1 MRTEPPIDPGAVI
14 EHPPSMFRA
23 LVRRTT
29 WTTVGAGVLAVTL
42 GAAGTTRLA
51 RLTLNWVDNSG
62 GTAKFTIER
71 RMGTTGTYEPV
82 ATTGAG
88 ITTYTDSEIVG
99 SVTYCYR
106 VKAFNASAESGYSN
120 EVCASWAS
128 RTEGRR

>member
-1 MRTEPPIDPGAVI
+1 MSTEQPVAPGTI

-23 LVRRTT
+23 LVRRTA

-62 GTAKFTIER
+62 GAAKFTVER

-82 ATTGAG
+82 ATTGVG
-88 ITTYTDSEIVG
+88 ITTYTDSAIVG
-99 SVTYCYR
+99 GTTYCYR
-106 VKAFNASAESGYSN
+106 VKAFNVSGESSYSN
-120 EVCASWAS
+120 EACASWAS